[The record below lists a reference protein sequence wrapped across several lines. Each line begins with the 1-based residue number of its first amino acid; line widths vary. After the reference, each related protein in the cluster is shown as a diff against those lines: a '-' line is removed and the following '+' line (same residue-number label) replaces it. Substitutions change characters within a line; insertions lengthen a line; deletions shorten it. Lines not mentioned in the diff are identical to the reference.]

1 MRARVLALGLVSA
14 LAAAPSLAVEN
25 LSGRWEGTLK
35 CVSADN
41 GGAEKSKNAVVVNV
55 FQDEGGIAIAMVDHG
70 LFLDGFVLEEPA
82 KPDTGTVSAVG
93 CGFSGA
99 NLNGSGVFRAT
110 VKTKTGDVKA
120 TLKGTTILI
129 EGDPDPSMSLCTFT
143 AKRVSATPDGIPPCV

>member
-1 MRARVLALGLVSA
+1 MRARALALGLVSA
-14 LAAAPSLAVEN
+14 LSAGPSLAVEN

-35 CVSADN
+35 CVSADD
-41 GGAEKSKNAVVVNV
+41 GGTEKAKTPLVVNV
-55 FQDEGGIAIAMVDHG
+55 FQDEGGIAIAMVNHG

-82 KPDTGTVSAVG
+82 KPEAGTVSAVG

-110 VKTKTGDVKA
+110 VKTKSGDVKA

-129 EGDPDPSMSLCTFT
+129 EGDLDPSMSLCTFT
-143 AKRVSATPDGIPPCV
+143 AKRVSAIADGIPPCV